1 MLVERAIAAAASGGG
16 SISGDQSLRAGG
28 IATRSK
34 AQILERLAK
43 FMFFLFFT
51 RTKAQI
57 LERLANFMC

>member
-16 SISGDQSLRAGG
+16 SMSGDQSLRAG
-28 IATRSK
+28 IATRTK
-34 AQILERLAK
+34 ARIPDRLAR
-43 FMFFLFFT
+43 FMFLFFT